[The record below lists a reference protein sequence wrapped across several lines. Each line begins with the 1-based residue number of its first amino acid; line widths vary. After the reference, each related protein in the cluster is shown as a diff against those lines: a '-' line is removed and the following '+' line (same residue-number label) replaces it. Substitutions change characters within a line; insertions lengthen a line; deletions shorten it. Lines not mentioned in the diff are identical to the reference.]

1 MISLHQAQRF
11 LKLPLALAIGMLSFS
26 AQQASA
32 HGYVES
38 PPSRAIQCKNG
49 KNVGCVIPSHS
60 PQSIEYY
67 AGTRF
72 SHTSYPSNAQACDGD
87 FRSCGPSDGNI
98 ASAGLS
104 SFGSLDEQT
113 STRWTK
119 NSIKPGPNT
128 FTWHYTAQHKT
139 RYFQFYI
146 TKKDWNPNQPLTRD
160 SFEMTPLLDQPWDG
174 SMPGT
179 KTRHTV
185 NIPSDRKGYH
195 VLLAVWKVDDNR
207 NSFYQVVD
215 LDIDNPSAG
224 SKPVD
229 DSAKSAWS
237 AIGNLQ
243 GEALAVG
250 DKVRTRV
257 FSDQGEELGKQVTLE
272 INSANLAK
280 ANQWPLE
287 LAKKVNAAN
296 LGYQIGELDDKDR
309 VIPGQEQNRIFARNG
324 SGITNVIIDKVLAS
338 TNTELG
344 VSGLQAEY
352 SLKDGQADL
361 HFNAF
366 IKDADP
372 NDSYFLRYGIYDSA
386 GKRIKFQQGT
396 VGDLAPHFSTTLE
409 NMQAGTYDLV
419 LVASSRRG
427 QLLQQTLSFTL
438 KPAASEEQEQPVVRY
453 DHVFP
458 EGIKTYKAGTLVLQP
473 KDGHVYECSDN
484 SVYCKMETM
493 APGVGL
499 SWEWGWTRR

>member
-1 MISLHQAQRF
+1 MISQYQARRF

-32 HGYVES
+32 HGYIES
-38 PPSRAIQCKNG
+38 PKSRAFLCSYAGGTKNTNCG
-49 KNVGCVIPSHS
+49 AVMYE
-60 PQSIEYY
+60 PQSVEHFESSSCPGKGFF
-67 AGTRF
+67 A
-72 SHTSYPSNAQACDGD
+72 
-87 FRSCGPSDGNI
+87 CGPTDGKI
-98 ASAGLS
+98 ASGGLN
-104 SFGSLDEQT
+104 SFSKLDEQT
-113 STRWTK
+113 SSRWVK

-128 FTWHYTAQHKT
+128 FTWHYTAQHRT
-139 RYFQFYI
+139 RDYQFFI
-146 TKKDWNPNQPLTRD
+146 TKKDWNPNQPLTRN
-160 SFEMTPLLDQPWDG
+160 SFEKTPLLEQPWHG
-174 SMPGT
+174 EMPGT
-179 KTRHTV
+179 KTSHTV
-185 NIPSDRKGYH
+185 NIPSDRNGYH
-195 VLLAVWKVDDNR
+195 VVLAVWKVGDNS
-207 NSFYQVVD
+207 NAFYQVVD
-215 LDIDNPSAG
+215 VNIDNPGAG

-280 ANQWPLE
+280 ADQWPLE

-324 SGITNVIIDKVLAS
+324 SGITSVIIDKVLAS
-338 TNTELG
+338 TTAELG

-352 SLKDGQADL
+352 LLKDGQADL
-361 HFNAF
+361 HFNAI

-409 NMQAGTYDLV
+409 NMQPGTYDLV
-419 LVASSRRG
+419 LVASSKRG

-438 KPAASEEQEQPVVRY
+438 KPATSEEQPVVHY
-453 DHVFP
+453 DYKYP
-458 EGIKTYKAGTLVLQP
+458 EGIKGYTAGTLVLQP
-473 KDGHVYECSDN
+473 TDGHVYECKPSPF
-484 SVYCKMETM
+484 SAYCKMPAL
-493 APGVGL
+493 APGHENS
-499 SWEWGWTRR
+499 SWEWGWTRH